1 VATMKFHLTNFE
13 ENGSLESTTRH
24 SPALSAVCIGTGTIV
39 DDGFAQQQSTST
51 TKIARDWGL
60 APSPYR
66 DGKNFKSK
74 TCKEEQGTARSR
86 KRIV

>member
-1 VATMKFHLTNFE
+1 MTFHLTNFE

-51 TKIARDWGL
+51 TKIARDWG
-60 APSPYR
+60 
-66 DGKNFKSK
+66 
-74 TCKEEQGTARSR
+74 
-86 KRIV
+86 